1 MTQNAFTLLSHALSE
16 LWRILTSITV
26 PGTNFSFAI
35 LGLFMLFVPIVLKF
49 FVRLFGVGGASQI
62 SSTLNSASKAKGK

>member
-1 MTQNAFTLLSHALSE
+1 MTENAFTLLSNALSQI
-16 LWRILTSITV
+16 WRIFTSITV

-35 LGLFMLFVPIVLKF
+35 LGLFILFVPLVLKF

-62 SSTLNSASKAKGK
+62 SSTLSSADKAKGK